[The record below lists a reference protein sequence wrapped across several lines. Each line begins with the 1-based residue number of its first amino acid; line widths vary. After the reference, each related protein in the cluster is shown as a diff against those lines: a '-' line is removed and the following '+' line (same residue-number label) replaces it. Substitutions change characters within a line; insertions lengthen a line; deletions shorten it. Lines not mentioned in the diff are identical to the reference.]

1 MDIEV
6 VDWFF
11 LPPKLRSED
20 DSVSKSPCH
29 ESLLSPIWSL
39 SPHLG
44 GERAPAPQCC
54 PLAEARMLWDM
65 LLSNADNTAD
75 EGSPSQNTLCLRW

>member
-29 ESLLSPIWSL
+29 ESLLSPIWSRWRESANSTVL
-39 SPHLG
+39 PF
-44 GERAPAPQCC
+44 GEGTHAVGYAPLQH
-54 PLAEARMLWDM
+54 
-65 LLSNADNTAD
+65 
-75 EGSPSQNTLCLRW
+75 